1 MSPNFVVVALFAA
14 LIVGG
19 VLDAIAPLW
28 AVVLIGVAL
37 ALAAFVLMDRWPGVR
52 KGRRRPAATTPPV
65 TDQQD

>member
-1 MSPNFVVVALFAA
+1 MSPNFVVALFAA
-14 LIVGG
+14 FIVGG

-52 KGRRRPAATTPPV
+52 KGRRRPTTPPV